1 MWMNL
6 SARYILFK
14 DTKRI
19 ALKKGNKA
27 PAMLLKVFLFGSY
40 AIEMENDVNLDH
52 QSLSKYRHVILKLFV
67 KTEGTGFPNKDR
79 TRLVYNIFVFSLNW
93 KVLVIMG
100 RSSIN

>member
-1 MWMNL
+1 
-6 SARYILFK
+6 
-14 DTKRI
+14 
-19 ALKKGNKA
+19 
-27 PAMLLKVFLFGSY
+27 MLLKVFLFGSY

-67 KTEGTGFPNKDR
+67 KTEGKGFPNKDR
-79 TRLVYNIFVFSLNW
+79 TRLVYNIFVFSLNP

>member
-1 MWMNL
+1 M
-6 SARYILFK
+6 I
-14 DTKRI
+14 
-19 ALKKGNKA
+19 
-27 PAMLLKVFLFGSY
+27 LKVFLFGSY

-52 QSLSKYRHVILKLFV
+52 QYLSKYRHFILKLFV

-79 TRLVYNIFVFSLNW
+79 TRLVYDIFVFSLNS

>member
-1 MWMNL
+1 MNL

-19 ALKKGNKA
+19 ALKKGNKV

-52 QSLSKYRHVILKLFV
+52 QYLSKYRNVILKLFV

-79 TRLVYNIFVFSLNW
+79 TRLVYNIFVFSLNP
-93 KVLVIMG
+93 KVLVIMR